1 MSQTINHASS
11 SSADKCKIKYEPVS
25 VTPNGHSV
33 GSVMAGDSIGQNA
46 VATATP
52 ASTMYKY
59 NSGVYSGN

>member
-25 VTPNGHSV
+25 ATPNGHSV

-46 VATATP
+46 AATATP